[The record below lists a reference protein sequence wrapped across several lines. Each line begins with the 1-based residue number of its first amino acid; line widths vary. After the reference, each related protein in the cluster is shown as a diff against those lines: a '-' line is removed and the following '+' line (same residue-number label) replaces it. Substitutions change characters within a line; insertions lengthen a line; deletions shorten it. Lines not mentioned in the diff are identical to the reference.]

1 MDVLSDV
8 IASVRT
14 GRPHSARSA
23 KRAPWGRWF
32 HASPDAGFHVMLAG
46 SGWLVPESGDP
57 VPLGPGDVVFTAKG
71 GAHGLTDDPSRPLVS
86 YEPVALNR
94 AAAVEDEGANAV
106 TLCGAYRTDRAR
118 SHPLLDE
125 LPDLIHLPAGNG
137 RHRRLR
143 AATDLLAA
151 EIERPGPGTDAAV
164 PALLDTL
171 LLFILRAWYEEQPGT
186 GWAGAL
192 GDPGVGAALR
202 AMHDDIARPWTVE
215 ELGRAAGLSRAAFA
229 RRFTALVGRPP
240 LGYLTWWRLTTAAR
254 ILTRE
259 DAPLAAVAHRVG
271 YASEYAFA
279 NAFKREFGTP
289 PGRYRTRAFPNPS
302 SDAGRNDD
310 HVSGKG

>member
-14 GRPHSARSA
+14 GLPHSARSA
-23 KRAPWGRWF
+23 KRAPWGGWF
-32 HASPDAGFHVMLAG
+32 HASPAAGFHVMLAG
-46 SGWLVPESGDP
+46 TGWLVPPTGEP
-57 VPLGPGDVVFTAKG
+57 VRVSPGDVVFLPQG
-71 GAHGLTDDPSRPLVS
+71 SPHGLTDDPSRPLNS
-86 YEPVALNR
+86 YERVALNEVT
-94 AAAVEDEGANAV
+94 ADDDEDADAV
-106 TLCGAYRTDRAR
+106 TLCGAYRTDRVR
-118 SHPLLDE
+118 SHPLLDD
-125 LPDLIHLPAGNG
+125 LPEIIHLPAGTG
-137 RHRRLR
+137 RHPRLR
-143 AATDLLAA
+143 AAIDLLAA
-151 EIERPGPGTDAAV
+151 ELERPGPGTDAAV

-192 GDPGVGAALR
+192 GDPGVSAALR

-215 ELGRAAGLSRAAFA
+215 ELGKTAGLSRAAFA
-229 RRFTALVGRPP
+229 RRFTTLVGRPP

-259 DAPLAAVAHRVG
+259 DVPLAAIAKRVG

-289 PGRYRTRAFPNPS
+289 PGRYRTHHR
-302 SDAGRNDD
+302 
-310 HVSGKG
+310 